1 MIGWFTMSS
10 DQAPAATGL
19 RSFYAVLANTALANV
34 TTNYLWFALT
44 FWLYLE
50 TRSVLATSVVGGSYM
65 LLLAVLGVPFGMLV
79 DRHRKKR
86 VMVIASL
93 ISLVAYV
100 MALGW
105 YLIRPAAELTTIG
118 SPGFIVF
125 VLLVLGGSV
134 VESMRGL
141 ALSTCVTLLV
151 PDGRRDR
158 ANGLVGMVLGLSFAV
173 TSVFSGLSVGQLG
186 MFVTVVGSVLLTG
199 LSLAHLFTVRIP
211 EPEVAHAEGV
221 PQKVDFAGAWEAILG
236 TPGLLGLI
244 VFATFNNLLGG
255 VFIALMDPYGLNL
268 VSVEVWGVLWGVLS
282 FGFLIGSG
290 VVAARGLGARPLRV
304 LLLANLAMWAIGI
317 VFTIRESIWLMAGGI
332 LVYMALIPVAE
343 AAEQTV
349 LQRVVPYAKQGRVF
363 GFAQSVEVAAAP
375 ITAFVVGPVAQFWL
389 IPYMASPQG
398 RATFGWLLGEGTARG
413 LALVFVLSG
422 VAGLAI
428 TLLAFASRSY
438 RLLTAGYDAAA
449 PEDVEED
456 GGSSEPLDTGSSPPM
471 EPRAHSGGGL
481 VRPTQAAD
489 PAERG
494 TGPPGPPGDV
504 AGTGAAEPPG
514 K

>member
-186 MFVTVVGSVLLTG
+186 MFVTVVASVLLTG

-282 FGFLIGSG
+282 FGFLS
-290 VVAARGLGARPLRV
+290 
-304 LLLANLAMWAIGI
+304 
-317 VFTIRESIWLMAGGI
+317 
-332 LVYMALIPVAE
+332 
-343 AAEQTV
+343 
-349 LQRVVPYAKQGRVF
+349 
-363 GFAQSVEVAAAP
+363 
-375 ITAFVVGPVAQFWL
+375 
-389 IPYMASPQG
+389 
-398 RATFGWLLGEGTARG
+398 
-413 LALVFVLSG
+413 
-422 VAGLAI
+422 VAGWWLPAAWEHDRCGCCSWR
-428 TLLAFASRSY
+428 TWRCGRSASCSRS
-438 RLLTAGYDAAA
+438 AN
-449 PEDVEED
+449 P
-456 GGSSEPLDTGSSPPM
+456 
-471 EPRAHSGGGL
+471 SG
-481 VRPTQAAD
+481 
-489 PAERG
+489 
-494 TGPPGPPGDV
+494 
-504 AGTGAAEPPG
+504 
-514 K
+514 